1 MLEIAATL
9 AAAGLPD
16 GLARGAADAFS
27 RWDAD
32 KDAELPVAEAL
43 AHLRA

>member
-16 GLARGAADAFS
+16 GLARGAADAFA

-32 KDAELPVAEAL
+32 KDNELPVDEAL